1 MKYQLLAAFDTEAAA
16 RELQSHAP
24 LWDAF
29 TLRQSLPGSA
39 HYETKCIPLRGNLS
53 FPFALDITRTRTP
66 YADLLPECMSLAN
79 KLLAGLPVL
88 EVGNVLLASLRAGG
102 RIVPHEDEGPYAE
115 YFTRIHIVIDSEPGN
130 LFIVGGETHAPRNGD
145 VFIFN
150 HHLTH
155 TAENHSDKERVHMI
169 VDVKLKE

>member
-1 MKYQLLAAFDTEAAA
+1 MNYQLLAYFRVAGAA

-39 HYETKCIPLRGNLS
+39 HHDTKCIPLRGNLS

-66 YADLLPECMSLAN
+66 YSDLLPECMSLAN
-79 KLLAGLPVL
+79 KLIAGLPVL

-102 RIVPHEDEGPYAE
+102 SIDPHVDEGPYAD
-115 YFTRIHIVIDSEPGN
+115 YFQRIHIVVDSGPGN
-130 LFIVGGETHAPRNGD
+130 LFIVDGITHAPRNGD

-150 HHLTH
+150 HHVTH
-155 TAENHSDKERVHMI
+155 SVENHSEKERVHMI